1 MPQADSRPATRPAR
15 SAMTSATKAV
25 AIRASVSP
33 RAPYSSVARAVAT
46 AAAGAIT
53 RAAGLA
59 GSPQTIDVC
68 VLARHLLLP
77 EPSPAVEEALDQ
89 VTEADL
95 LLVASPTYKGTYTGL
110 LKVFLDRLQHRALSR
125 TVALPLMLMGVPD
138 HAPAV
143 DAYLRPL
150 LIELGATVPVPGLAV
165 LESDLGR
172 LDDVLKPWADRA
184 ARVLVSSG
192 AAALASRTPLAQ
204 AV

>member
-1 MPQADSRPATRPAR
+1 LSFVTVVGNPKPASRTL
-15 SAMTSATKAV
+15 
-25 AIRASVSP
+25 
-33 RAPYSSVARAVAT
+33 AVAT

-59 GSPQTIDVC
+59 GGPQTIDVC

-89 VTEADL
+89 VAGADL

-110 LKVFLDRLQHRALSR
+110 LKVFLDRLPHRALDR
-125 TVALPLMLMGVPD
+125 AVALPLMLMGVPD
-138 HAPAV
+138 HEHAV

-150 LIELGATVPVPGLAV
+150 LIELGAQVPVPGLAV
-165 LESDLGR
+165 LEQNLERVG
-172 LDDVLKPWADRA
+172 DVIQPWAELVAGALAGSGVLA
-184 ARVLVSSG
+184 AR
-192 AAALASRTPLAQ
+192 APLAQ